1 MTFPTTTPGTRP
13 RNVAAA
19 VVAAALIALGLGAD
33 AARADQPSQSEV
45 IVAKGGIVRFQHNGD
60 ILKAKDT
67 RRDSY
72 GVLARLALTRE
83 QTLGLALDP
92 SSRGSGQTKNL
103 NVREGRIVYL
113 QMCYQDH
120 RGNNVRCS
128 GFERAVA

>member
-1 MTFPTTTPGTRP
+1 MTFPTTTPGTRV

-19 VVAAALIALGLGAD
+19 VVAAALIALGLGVD
-33 AARADQPSQSEV
+33 AASADRPSQSEV
-45 IVAKGGIVRFQHNGD
+45 IVTKGGIVRFQHHGD

-67 RRDSY
+67 RQDSY
-72 GVLARLALTRE
+72 GVLARLALSKE

-92 SSRGSGQTKNL
+92 SSRGKGRSKNL
-103 NVREGRIVYL
+103 NVREGTIVYL

-128 GFERAVA
+128 GVERAVA